1 MISPVHFDDASGV
14 TLIELLLV
22 VAIIAIVG
30 AMTTPFLS
38 RFVLRSNHNT
48 SIERVISGM
57 RKAQAYAMD
66 GKNGATWGVC
76 RIGNT
81 VRMFSGSCNAPTTA
95 EDYVLPGTVTV
106 STINSTIFNVRGE
119 PSAALSFTI
128 SSSIRT
134 STISMN
140 IAGGVTVN

>member
-1 MISPVHFDDASGV
+1 MISRVHFDDETGI

-22 VAIIAIVG
+22 VAIIAIIG
-30 AMTTPFLS
+30 LMTTPFLS
-38 RFVLRSNHNT
+38 RFVLRSNHST
-48 SIERVISGM
+48 SVEKVVSGI

-81 VRMFSGSCNAPTTA
+81 VRMYSGNCNAPTTR
-95 EDYVLPGTVTV
+95 EDYVLPSTV
-106 STINSTIFNVRGE
+106 SVSNINATTFNVRGE
-119 PSAALSFTI
+119 PSSALSFTI

-134 STISMN
+134 TTVSMN
-140 IAGGVTVN
+140 IAGGMTVN